1 MSERLLNLSRACCP
15 SKGAQMF
22 GVDVDGLTPGES
34 VAFDAAVLGAPLDSL
49 ADVPAGTY
57 YAQVADMG
65 DNEVIFVP
73 IFASF
78 SMENH
83 YSDIHRRGHEAM
95 RMR

>member
-1 MSERLLNLSRACCP
+1 
-15 SKGAQMF
+15 MF